1 MLKKYWDKLD
11 KFKGGNMSIITSL
24 RKRRSYYNINNQLP
38 VSEQEIIDK
47 IKEVT
52 ELVPD
57 AFNMQSAR
65 VVVLFGAMMNNYG
78 MKLTMYLKEKLKK
91 KKLDALK
98 KEQEL
103 SYFSMMTM

>member
-1 MLKKYWDKLD
+1 
-11 KFKGGNMSIITSL
+11 MSIITSL

-65 VVVLFGAMMNNYG
+65 VVVLFGAKHEQLWDETYNAFEG
-78 MKLTMYLKEKLKK
+78 KVKKE
-91 KKLDALK
+91 KLDALK
-98 KEQEL
+98 KVQEL